1 MEGEEKKSRGDDC
14 RQGERILFN
23 ASLDTD
29 WAQPVPE
36 GFPRLA
42 HIFHREWFG
51 IRAAAGY
58 LPGEKI
64 GIPFHGSIDDDDL
77 LQIVEFI
84 QTSRCEQVLLHC
96 YSQNMEAV
104 ARVLRRSFGNSV
116 QIHSVWHGNTAQFH
130 VDVERDCIQRLLR
143 LKRVGIVNHNCFVK
157 PGMRELTDEFFAETL
172 LNVPPHVVSAN
183 RLSSSSPKGKVLIP
197 IPLDWRKNFYT
208 NYLAAC
214 ASDGVAEV
222 HVVAQ
227 GFERQK
233 DFEHGRRVVEHGHMD
248 RASLFALVAQVEL
261 ALNVTLS
268 ECQPMAALESL
279 SFDVPCLTGPLDN
292 GALDEHP
299 LQRLVQLC
307 AVDSLSA
314 VRRAIE
320 RILRVRRE
328 ETGTLS
334 EMMADYR
341 DALTREAFARYLR
354 LFDA

>member
-1 MEGEEKKSRGDDC
+1 MEGERKKSVGDDC
-14 RQGERILFN
+14 RQGDNILLN
-23 ASLDTD
+23 APLDTD
-29 WAQPVPE
+29 WAQPMPE
-36 GFPRLA
+36 GFARLT
-42 HIFHREWFG
+42 HVFHREWFG

-64 GIPFHGSIDDDDL
+64 GIPFHGSIDNDEL
-77 LQIVEFI
+77 LKIIEFV
-84 QTSRCEQVLLHC
+84 QANRCEQVLLHC

-104 ARVLRRSFGNSV
+104 ARALRQSFGNSIR
-116 QIHSVWHGNTAQFH
+116 IHSVWHGNTAQFH

-143 LKRVGIVNHNCFVK
+143 LKRAGIVNHNCFVK
-157 PGMRELTDEFFAETL
+157 PGMRELTDEFFEETL
-172 LNVPPHVVSAN
+172 LNVPPHVGAVHRLPSSAAQ
-183 RLSSSSPKGKVLIP
+183 GKVLIP

-214 ASDGVAEV
+214 ASEGVAEV

-233 DFEHGRRVVEHGHMD
+233 DFEHGCRVVEHGHMD
-248 RASLFALVAQVEL
+248 RAALFALVAQVEL
-261 ALNVTLS
+261 SLNVTLS

-279 SFDVPCLTGPLDN
+279 AFDVPCLTGPLDN

-328 ETGTLS
+328 EPESLA

-341 DALTREAFARYLR
+341 AVLTREAFARYLR